1 MSYLRTLWYK
11 RILNICYVIAKYE
24 QSLIDAAYSVNVSIY
39 GINPIAEF
47 GRYMIDAAY
56 SVIITTE

>member
-1 MSYLRTLWYK
+1 M
-11 RILNICYVIAKYE
+11 
-24 QSLIDAAYSVNVSIY
+24 IDAAYSVNVSIY

-47 GRYMIDAAY
+47 DQYMIDAAY